1 MEWPVGMS
9 ATREDRTCP
18 PSQNH
23 WVSMGLPRGKTL
35 GKDGGKGRRP
45 VRVWEVA
52 GRTELSHLAGTST
65 PFQPCTCGSQQARK
79 SFQDV
84 FCVLK
89 KTIYQQKE

>member
-52 GRTELSHLAGTST
+52 DVLGPSGRPLPEPSAVTVAQGFSEGRWRT
-65 PFQPCTCGSQQARK
+65 
-79 SFQDV
+79 
-84 FCVLK
+84 
-89 KTIYQQKE
+89 